1 MSEGETNAI
10 PLVTCTLPLTVLLL
24 VICKLPILMLFASAM
39 FAFERK
45 TAKKKKKINL
55 KCN

>member
-45 TAKKKKKINL
+45 TAKKKKN
-55 KCN
+55 